1 MAQSYPVTYNN
12 DLEVNT
18 DSATGVLENTRQV
31 RIQKKLCHVVGVYR
45 EYTAGDPNVT
55 PPENTAMV
63 SSMQMLQITMVR
75 EKQRLYLSTHYTVSK
90 TMCNGIHYGADGMTV
105 NSIRIHAPV
114 TTTFKLTA
122 NF

>member
-1 MAQSYPVTYNN
+1 MAQSCPVTYND

-45 EYTAGDPNVT
+45 EYTAGAPNVT

-63 SSMQMLQITMVR
+63 LSMRMLQITMVR

-90 TMCNGIHYGADGMTV
+90 TMCNGIHYGADGITV
-105 NSIRIHAPV
+105 NSIHAPV
-114 TTTFKLTA
+114 TTTFKLTP